1 MAGTSFWLLPLGYGY
16 QTDMLSLPRPC
27 HYEDL
32 TAEACRGE
40 MPSISLVVNVPSD
53 AVCDALS
60 HWREVLPVTRLELLA
75 FLFNQEQVASFVK
88 TDGNATLV
96 AVIAEN
102 FVEEDAVKSSSFVW
116 ATCAPYDSSGVY
128 VKTDIER
135 ALVAVL
141 RRTGG
146 VYLVHDPTYK
156 IIRQFDGGG
165 LRDRIMHRV
174 WRKHIYR
181 SVWQAALAV
190 AWVSA
195 RLSVK
200 SK

>member
-1 MAGTSFWLLPLGYGY
+1 
-16 QTDMLSLPRPC
+16 MLSLPRPC

-32 TAEACRGE
+32 TAAACRGE
-40 MPSISLVVNVPSD
+40 MPSISLVVDVPSD

-116 ATCAPYDSSGVY
+116 ATCAPYDSS
-128 VKTDIER
+128 
-135 ALVAVL
+135 
-141 RRTGG
+141 
-146 VYLVHDPTYK
+146 
-156 IIRQFDGGG
+156 
-165 LRDRIMHRV
+165 
-174 WRKHIYR
+174 
-181 SVWQAALAV
+181 
-190 AWVSA
+190 
-195 RLSVK
+195 
-200 SK
+200 